1 MERKQVHT
9 AYGVITALLMIVINV
24 VMLLTGNQD
33 NKAIN
38 WIAFLPFL
46 GGIIACC
53 VAYSKANNK
62 LVTFG
67 QVFSSGFKA
76 SALIAIIIII
86 WSFLSLYIWPD
97 IQTRAIEKASLDM
110 ESKHMDQAQ
119 IDQAIGITR
128 KYFKVFMAAGALFST
143 LFFGAIFSLIGAAV
157 APKKGVPHNPQVTQ
171 KF

>member
-1 MERKQVHT
+1 MERKQVHL
-9 AYGVITALLMIVINV
+9 AYGAITALVMIIINV

-53 VAYSKANNK
+53 IAYSKANDK
-62 LVTFG
+62 LVSFG

-76 SALIAIIIII
+76 SAIIALIIIV

-97 IQTRAIEKASLDM
+97 IKIHAIEKASADM
-110 ESKHMDQAQ
+110 ETKNMSQEQ

-128 KYFKVFMAAGALFST
+128 KYFGVFMAAGALFST
-143 LFFGAIFSLIGAAV
+143 LFFGAVFSLIGAAV
-157 APKKGVPHNPQVTQ
+157 APKKGAPHTPQVTQ

>member
-1 MERKQVHT
+1 M
-9 AYGVITALLMIVINV
+9 AYGAMTALLMIVINV

-46 GGIIACC
+46 GGVIACC
-53 VAYSKANNK
+53 IAYSKANDK
-62 LVTFG
+62 FVTFG

-76 SALIAIIIII
+76 TAIIALIIIL

-97 IQTRAIEKASLDM
+97 IKVRALERAALDM
-110 ESKHMDQAQ
+110 EDKKMGQDQ
-119 IDQAIGITR
+119 IDQAMNITR
-128 KYFKVFMAAGALFST
+128 KYFGVFMAAGALFST
-143 LFFGAIFSLIGAAV
+143 LFFGAVFSVIGAAV
-157 APKKGVPHNPQVTQ
+157 APKKGTGQQPQVTQ